1 MCTGPVVTI
10 EVFSCVVLACNCLL
24 MKNISDAPPPHGHAL
39 RTVHKSFDLLT
50 SPMPKTRK
58 KKIPVTNTNKA
69 SSSST
74 PTSSRT
80 VIRRFHVLLK
90 KQGQLRNTSSAN
102 AEALGEIE
110 REIEE
115 LGGLAGY
122 QRMSS
127 IGQGN
132 DRGGGS
138 EKVLMQWLIDM
149 GLRKREEAK
158 GKMRLLEVGALKP
171 DNYRT
176 CMSWIDTTPMDL
188 RSRHP
193 SIIEQDFLLMD
204 EDENRSKWDIISLS
218 LVVNFVPDPRDRGR
232 MLCLAHSMLVTD
244 GLLFLAL
251 PLPCVENSRYMT
263 FDKLQSLMNVLGYTE
278 VQRKW
283 KKGGKM
289 AYWLY
294 RKSESGHKPLD
305 EYRKKNVCRQGD
317 RNNFVILLP

>member
-1 MCTGPVVTI
+1 
-10 EVFSCVVLACNCLL
+10 
-24 MKNISDAPPPHGHAL
+24 
-39 RTVHKSFDLLT
+39 
-50 SPMPKTRK
+50 MPKTRK
-58 KKIPVTNTNKA
+58 KKIPVTNTDKA

-74 PTSSRT
+74 PTTSRT

-90 KQGQLRNTSSAN
+90 KQGQLKNTSSAN
-102 AEALGEIE
+102 AETLGEIN
-110 REIEE
+110 REIDE
-115 LGGLAGY
+115 LGGLAAY

-149 GLRKREEAK
+149 GFRKREEAK

-232 MLCLAHSMLVTD
+232 MLCLAHSMLVPD
-244 GLLFLAL
+244 GLLFLTL
-251 PLPCVENSRYMT
+251 PLPCVENSRYLT
-263 FDKLQSLMNVLGYTE
+263 FDKLQSLMNVLGFTE

-294 RKSESGHKPLD
+294 RKSESDQKPLE
-305 EYRKKNVCRQGD
+305 EYRKKMVCRQVKTRTHWFIVHALAGKACTLIHNRPRAD
-317 RNNFVILLP
+317 LI